1 MAGSKRQ
8 GYNDSGCRWLGDASS
23 VSAKAKFVVKVRTD
37 GETGEPV
44 AVRIPDHLDILVSLV
59 TSSQLLCT
67 ECKRVSVI
75 VIHLKIP

>member
-1 MAGSKRQ
+1 M
-8 GYNDSGCRWLGDASS
+8 
-23 VSAKAKFVVKVRTD
+23 VKVRTD